1 MCVKLN
7 FRARAGQDST
17 GAITRAVDPDPH
29 GSAFIF
35 PPESGSAFNMRIRI
49 LEGKFVNYKLKK
61 CKKFA
66 NNCNLIMFF

>member
-35 PPESGSAFNMRIRI
+35 PPESESRREKISNKNRKMQ
-49 LEGKFVNYKLKK
+49 ENW
-61 CKKFA
+61 
-66 NNCNLIMFF
+66 